1 LVFDPRLDHQTLNAI
16 TRKRNWSHLPMSICA
31 QNPIHQGPGGGEFF
45 ESIQIEQ
52 LSDLEAFA
60 ASTTYPSGTL
70 LFSEEQIPKK
80 VFFLLDGQVK
90 LSVNSSDGKRFI
102 ICIAPPG
109 EILGLASALNGNP
122 YEMTAETLYAC
133 RIASMERADFLT
145 VLLHHA
151 SALNI
156 AALALSKS
164 YNQACARFRT
174 LSGTPSVAAKVAR
187 LLLEFSAS
195 GRPTKDGTRL
205 CLALT
210 HQEIG
215 ECVGTC
221 RESVSRVMCEFRR
234 RKLIAMKGSI
244 LTIRDRTSLER
255 YAASS
260 TYGDRQQ
267 SSWIRPTNRS
277 VA

>member
-1 LVFDPRLDHQTLNAI
+1 
-16 TRKRNWSHLPMSICA
+16 MSSCA
-31 QNPIHQGPGGGEFF
+31 QNATYQSPGRVQFF
-45 ESIQIEQ
+45 DSLQFEQ
-52 LSDLEAFA
+52 LSDLEACA
-60 ASTTYPSGTL
+60 TATTYPPGTL
-70 LFSEEQIPKK
+70 LFSEEQLPQK
-80 VFFLLDGQVK
+80 VFFLLEGQVK

-102 ICIAPPG
+102 ICIAQPG

-133 RIASMERADFLT
+133 RIAILERADFLAF
-145 VLLHHA
+145 LLHHT
-151 SALNI
+151 SALNS

-195 GRPTKDGTRL
+195 GRPSKEGTRL

-234 RKLIAMKGSI
+234 KKLIAMKGSI

-267 SSWIRPTNRS
+267 SSWIRQSSRS
-277 VA
+277 IA